1 MKFHTL
7 IASRSLL
14 GAALALTAVHG
25 HADEGGVP
33 FWFSGQYASLSATP
47 ATPGWSLTTMGY
59 GYSGSASTGKLLPR
73 GNTVSAGVSSD
84 VALLLAQLS
93 YAPET
98 KWLGGQASLGVGF
111 GYGRNSTKADIST
124 SALGTQLNRTDTVNG
139 FTDLYPVASI
149 AWTQGVHNW
158 MTYATGDIPVGAYD
172 SKRLA
177 NIGIGH
183 AAFDAGGGYTYLN
196 PQSGREFSVVG
207 GLTYNWENSDTKYK
221 NGVDSH
227 IDWAASQFLSA
238 NWEVGLAGYV
248 YYQLTGDSGS
258 GAKLGPFKSRV
269 AAIGPE
275 IGYAFK
281 FGGLPAYAN
290 LRAYYEFWAQNRVSG
305 YAVFATLVLPL
316 GK

>member
-1 MKFHTL
+1 M
-7 IASRSLL
+7 
-14 GAALALTAVHG
+14 
-25 HADEGGVP
+25 
-33 FWFSGQYASLSATP
+33 
-47 ATPGWSLTTMGY
+47 
-59 GYSGSASTGKLLPR
+59 
-73 GNTVSAGVSSD
+73 
-84 VALLLAQLS
+84 
-93 YAPET
+93 
-98 KWLGGQASLGVGF
+98 
-111 GYGRNSTKADIST
+111 
-124 SALGTQLNRTDTVNG
+124 
-139 FTDLYPVASI
+139 
-149 AWTQGVHNW
+149 
-158 MTYATGDIPVGAYD
+158 GAYD

-275 IGYAFK
+275 VGYAFK

>member
-1 MKFHTL
+1 MTSHTS
-7 IASRSLL
+7 IAPLRLL
-14 GAALALTAVHG
+14 CAALALSAAHA

-33 FWFSGQYASLSATP
+33 FWFSGQYSSLSAMP
-47 ATPGWSLTTMGY
+47 ATPGWSFTTMGY
-59 GYSGSASTGKLLPR
+59 GYSGSASGGKLLPR
-73 GNTVSAGVSSD
+73 GNTVSAGVNSD
-84 VALLLAQLS
+84 VALLLAQPS

-98 KWLGGQASLGVGF
+98 KWLGGQPSLGVGF

-124 SALGTQLNRTDTVNG
+124 SALGVQLNRTDTVNG
-139 FTDLYPVASI
+139 FTDLYPVVSI

-183 AAFDAGGGYTYLN
+183 AAFDTGGGYTYLD

-258 GAKLGPFKSRV
+258 GARLGPFKSRV

-275 IGYAFK
+275 VGYAFK
-281 FGGLPAYAN
+281 VAGLPAYAN
-290 LRAYYEFWAQNRVSG
+290 VRAYYEFWAQNRVSG

-316 GK
+316 GN